1 LLLLRILF
9 FHISCCA
16 ICWNIKEH
24 CHQPIL
30 STIVAISQALQMEG
44 ESVAGN
50 SLVVADVPERKFY
63 SML

>member
-16 ICWNIKEH
+16 ICWNIKER

-30 STIVAISQALQMEG
+30 SSIVTISQALQMEG
-44 ESVAGN
+44 ESVEGN
-50 SLVVADVPERKFY
+50 SLAAADMPERKVY